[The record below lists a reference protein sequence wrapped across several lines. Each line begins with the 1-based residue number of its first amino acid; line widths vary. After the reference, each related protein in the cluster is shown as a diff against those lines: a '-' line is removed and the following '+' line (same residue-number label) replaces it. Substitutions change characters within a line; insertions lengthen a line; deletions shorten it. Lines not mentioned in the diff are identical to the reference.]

1 MLFSFRLKATRHEKA
16 DTKFNTSSWHRLGC
30 ASRNCRNYRTRTRF
44 DRHHQHTKCFPLPG
58 ASIPSEAMMHSPL
71 LQNSP
76 LFPKKNV
83 RLRAKFSQFD
93 PTYFSIFVRQ
103 TISDDF
109 FSYLLEILNSLYF
122 RCFSTFSPI
131 KKM

>member
-16 DTKFNTSSWHRLGC
+16 DTKFNTSSWHKLGC

-71 LQNSP
+71 FQNYP
-76 LFPKKNV
+76 YFRKKFQTPCKIFPIWPNIFLHF
-83 RLRAKFSQFD
+83 R
-93 PTYFSIFVRQ
+93 PPNYFWWR
-103 TISDDF
+103 F
-109 FSYLLEILNSLYF
+109 FSYRL
-122 RCFSTFSPI
+122 
-131 KKM
+131 